1 MASQKERIYGI
12 IEQLNTEQL
21 DSLQQLLA
29 DWLEKGEETALA
41 EVSPAYRVA
50 EHVEPAERK
59 AAELT
64 VGELE
69 NLVYFAV
76 LDALRD
82 SSPIDPDAG
91 LELRE
96 EFIEELERARKEVE
110 AGEVYTLEEVAKELG
125 LDL

>member
-1 MASQKERIYGI
+1 MAQQKERIYEL
-12 IEQLNTEQL
+12 IEQLNAKQL
-21 DSLQQLLA
+21 DALQQLLA
-29 DWLEKGEETALA
+29 DWVEKGEEAALA
-41 EVSPAYRVA
+41 EASPAYCVA
-50 EHVEPAERK
+50 EQVEPGERK
-59 AAELT
+59 AADLT

-69 NLVYFAV
+69 NVVYFAV

-96 EFIEELERARKEVE
+96 EFIEELEQARKEVE